1 MYVCMYVCMYVYMY
15 VCIHIIGKIF
25 YTCRL
30 AFELNFVFDL
40 ARCTFSTRFVK
51 LHSQTMQFS
60 TRQTN
65 FYTLLLFISFDA

>member
-1 MYVCMYVCMYVYMY
+1 MYVCMY

-25 YTCRL
+25 YSCRL